1 MRFVGEL
8 SRCKKIL
15 SFCHLSGP
23 EESET
28 FWGNSMYPQSGICI
42 SLSQSLP
49 PTTSALTLSERSYV
63 QTVKLAEQRSV
74 LCCFW
79 SDQIQRHVC
88 WPEESP
94 GSPGRRVWEALSGPA
109 STSCCPVPVDPG
121 GSFLRLF
128 TFRMEIRTAWLPGPN
143 AS

>member
-8 SRCKKIL
+8 SRCKKFL

-23 EESET
+23 EESEM
-28 FWGNSMYPQSGICI
+28 FWGKFHI
-42 SLSQSLP
+42 STEWYLHLSQPVAS
-49 PTTSALTLSERSYV
+49 TTASDLTLSERSYV
-63 QTVKLAEQRSV
+63 QTVKLAERRSV

-109 STSCCPVPVDPG
+109 STSCCLVPVDLG

-128 TFRMEIRTAWLPGPN
+128 TFRMEIRTVWLPGPD